1 MQDKLSVTFGGIPY
15 LGLSSVDE
23 GFFGSRAFRK
33 SYGLQSFSRRGA
45 LLNLGMCGD
54 FLRVVARALGIQISF
69 ALFTVAPQKKKKH
82 PGAIPFFAC
91 GI

>member
-1 MQDKLSVTFGGIPY
+1 MQDKFRVTFGAIPC

-54 FLRVVARALGIQISF
+54 FLRVVVRALGTQIGF
-69 ALFTVAPQKKKKH
+69 ALFTVAPPKT
-82 PGAIPFFAC
+82 ILTLNLFFAC
-91 GI
+91 EI